1 MRPRRAPRGIRA
13 GPRGFSL
20 RGSAGAG
27 AAAGGGAGAGAAGG
41 GAGVGSGA
49 GSGLAGAWNFLAVGG
64 FFFGCV
70 GRATEV
76 PEKLMDAVTG
86 LSGSGPAYGFVMI
99 EALADAGVRAGLPR
113 PTALT
118 LAAQTMKG
126 AAAMVLETGKHPGQ
140 LKDEVS
146 SPGGTT
152 IAGVEALEREGL
164 RYAAMAG
171 VAAATAR
178 SKELSKL

>member
-1 MRPRRAPRGIRA
+1 MPNLPCLV
-13 GPRGFSL
+13 SEM
-20 RGSAGAG
+20 
-27 AAAGGGAGAGAAGG
+27 AAGFAP
-41 GAGVGSGA
+41 GSHA
-49 GSGLAGAWNFLAVGG
+49 TRADAERVKALL
-64 FFFGCV
+64 GCV

>member
-1 MRPRRAPRGIRA
+1 MTKPYA
-13 GPRGFSL
+13 GPEPDSPVTASISFS
-20 RGSAGAG
+20 GTSVA
-27 AAAGGGAGAGAAGG
+27 
-41 GAGVGSGA
+41 
-49 GSGLAGAWNFLAVGG
+49 
-64 FFFGCV
+64 
-70 GRATEV
+70 
-76 PEKLMDAVTG
+76 
-86 LSGSGPAYGFVMI
+86 
-99 EALADAGVRAGLPR
+99 R